1 MATVWCMDLDN
12 SFSKLTQFIPSSL
25 IRLPMLLFW
34 SSSAPTCCV
43 TKGSSSFSLGS
54 HLSTRTCHSCLG
66 SLNQPRHC
74 FLESHWQ
81 AHHLRAEMVA
91 FSSLH
96 LRPCTAQCSA
106 MILVLYLLHSFIL
119 HFLLF
124 FLSSTKLWVLW
135 LQELCLLQELNKY
148 CLSSS
153 INIYRMKSLLT
164 KFFWFLSFSHF
175 ILLLLVFIE
184 RWKRPVF
191 NSVGCEPRLPEFK
204 S

>member
-54 HLSTRTCHSCLG
+54 HLSARTCHSCLG

-81 AHHLRAEMVA
+81 AHHLPRQRWLPFPLCTSGLAQRNA
-91 FSSLH
+91 LLWFLSSIYCIHSFSISFSFSSL
-96 LRPCTAQCSA
+96 PQNCE
-106 MILVLYLLHSFIL
+106 
-119 HFLLF
+119 F
-124 FLSSTKLWVLW
+124 FDYRNCVFFK
-135 LQELCLLQELNKY
+135 
-148 CLSSS
+148 SS
-153 INIYRMKSLLT
+153 INI
-164 KFFWFLSFSHF
+164 
-175 ILLLLVFIE
+175 VF
-184 RWKRPVF
+184 PVQ
-191 NSVGCEPRLPEFK
+191 
-204 S
+204 